1 MLFRYILI
9 VNTEDWQPRGLDI
22 DEITDETA
30 LDDYKVN
37 LLEIKTSQQ
46 NNFLGSV
53 VSFITIVCLLVGV
66 NINNLS

>member
-1 MLFRYILI
+1 MESQLVLFRYILI

-37 LLEIKTSQQ
+37 MLEIKTSQQ

-53 VSFITIVCLLVGV
+53 VSFITIVCLPCWR
-66 NINNLS
+66 